1 MTRFCISSV
10 LTILVLLISLS
21 FLPFSTSNSIITF
34 GDANNHY
41 RDDFTGLPALENMEG
56 RLEQR
61 QEVPERQEKE
71 EEELF
76 KNVDQKRL
84 AAVLLEALSNYHPQ
98 QERGRHDEEHNR
110 IGEEI
115 KADGENVK
123 KEETY
128 EERADRHRDGRQ
140 ELEMWIALH
149 GKERERD
156 QEEERKKALEE
167 EEKITEKVMSHTSSH
182 MVPIETE
189 PKQTGSNETAESGA
203 ASQQETS
210 NSEQGHN
217 QEEEQLNSKELK
229 SLENVMKEFPRLN
242 TKRRDDSEQQLRE
255 SRAFSSFN
263 NIGPGPGLSLS
274 KKKLKWQEETQ
285 KAMHFPTFK
294 EDNSID
300 KSMDNVYIDKTTQS
314 VSPAEQEVMAEDG
327 SEEMEEVL
335 SPEEEEAQA
344 RVEQEEIM
352 RQAAEAQRAKTKEE
366 ELADIASDM
375 LLRYVVKQNNMNK
388 KHGSSV
394 FYAAEDKRSNEELDI
409 TEDDL
414 DPQTIDKLI
423 EISSKLHLPADD
435 VVDIITDVEKKKKK
449 KKIRE
454 EEELPSKEKKKKK
467 KDKHKEELRPLPA
480 PETDEEEARAPTP
493 PSPLKAKKSES
504 KKHFADSDEDT
515 EPVPFKKH
523 KKDKTKEMEKHR
535 KYKGE
540 EGKKKKMKRERKM
553 ETSEDEAAAPLEEDL
568 SDSPSDLQMDVS
580 GYTEA
585 VAKTGEKS
593 GLDDKVRQKKG
604 KWEVKLQGIKDPVH
618 DKKNKKADGT
628 QKDHSL
634 QKLKGYIS
642 KHKEDTA
649 LQSDSSDSS
658 TLHKKPKNKANESTS
673 AVQKVPSSSTSSSSS
688 SSSTAVSTNKAKEE
702 EGAKEDPRGSTNLF
716 DQFLLNCEA
725 KDRAPRRPAPHQP
738 SAEKS
743 SSKPSKLIGKIE
755 KIPKPAKESPSQ
767 KSELEK
773 TERTKPSDVSRPSQ
787 SHGFSLDSDERE
799 EESAG
804 KPRPADELRERK
816 EKLEESLR
824 PSWEKKTPSDD
835 RRKKRND
842 SEPRLF
848 MACDE
853 NQEPAEG
860 TDKSGSAT
868 LSLGMDLNLDW
879 MTLEDFQK
887 HLNGEDELL
896 SGPPLSPSELRDAV
910 KSGDY
915 MAVKLAL
922 NSKEDY
928 NLEQD
933 VSGMSLCMLAAAGG
947 QDDILR
953 LLIKK
958 GVRVNARQKNGTTAL
973 MHAAE
978 KNFLTT
984 VAILLEAGSYVNAQ
998 TLGWETALMKACKRG
1013 NADIVRLLLEYGADC
1028 NILSKHKNNALY
1040 FANLSKNLL
1049 VCDLVKD
1056 HISMLSSVAEDTIRA
1071 YFECRLVLLEP
1082 VFPLACHRLC
1092 EGPDFSMEF
1101 GFKTQ
1106 PQPEGSGIL
1115 LFIFH
1120 ANFLNEIT
1128 ARLCGPCSVHAVV
1141 LNDKF
1146 QLPIFLDSHFIYS
1159 FSPVPGINKLFIRLA
1174 EAPTAKVKLLICAY
1188 RVQLQ

>member
-1 MTRFCISSV
+1 M
-10 LTILVLLISLS
+10 
-21 FLPFSTSNSIITF
+21 
-34 GDANNHY
+34 
-41 RDDFTGLPALENMEG
+41 
-56 RLEQR
+56 
-61 QEVPERQEKE
+61 
-71 EEELF
+71 
-76 KNVDQKRL
+76 
-84 AAVLLEALSNYHPQ
+84 AA
-98 QERGRHDEEHNR
+98 
-110 IGEEI
+110 
-115 KADGENVK
+115 
-123 KEETY
+123 ET
-128 EERADRHRDGRQ
+128 D
-140 ELEMWIALH
+140 
-149 GKERERD
+149 
-156 QEEERKKALEE
+156 
-167 EEKITEKVMSHTSSH
+167 KV
-182 MVPIETE
+182 
-189 PKQTGSNETAESGA
+189 ETA
-203 ASQQETS
+203 
-210 NSEQGHN
+210 
-217 QEEEQLNSKELK
+217 
-229 SLENVMKEFPRLN
+229 
-242 TKRRDDSEQQLRE
+242 DSEQDEEEDVYEVERIIDMRVEEGEVLYRVRWKNYCSDDDTWE
-255 SRAFSSFN
+255 PEAHLEDCHEVLLAFKKHVAEAKAKKEAE
-263 NIGPGPGLSLS
+263 S
-274 KKKLKWQEETQ
+274 KKSVKVL
-285 KAMHFPTFK
+285 PTKSDVFDADSESDSDK
-294 EDNSID
+294 ER
-300 KSMDNVYIDKTTQS
+300 
-314 VSPAEQEVMAEDG
+314 P
-327 SEEMEEVL
+327 SEM
-335 SPEEEEAQA
+335 P
-344 RVEQEEIM
+344 I
-352 RQAAEAQRAKTKEE
+352 K
-366 ELADIASDM
+366 
-375 LLRYVVKQNNMNK
+375 
-388 KHGSSV
+388 
-394 FYAAEDKRSNEELDI
+394 
-409 TEDDL
+409 
-414 DPQTIDKLI
+414 
-423 EISSKLHLPADD
+423 
-435 VVDIITDVEKKKKK
+435 KKKKK

-454 EEELPSKEKKKKK
+454 EDEPHSKEKKKKK

-493 PSPLKAKKSES
+493 PSLPREKKTEP
-504 KKHFADSDEDT
+504 KKHFVDSDEDT
-515 EPVPFKKH
+515 EPVPIKKH
-523 KKDKTKEMEKHR
+523 KKEKTKEMGKH
-535 KYKGE
+535 KKDKGE

-553 ETSEDEAAAPLEEDL
+553 ETSEDEAAAPLEDDL
-568 SDSPSDLQMDVS
+568 SDSPSDVQMDDP

-585 VAKTGEKS
+585 VAKAGEKA

-604 KWEVKLQGIKDPVH
+604 KWEVKLQGIELVP

-628 QKDHSL
+628 QKDSL
-634 QKLKGYIS
+634 QKLKGFMS
-642 KHKEDTA
+642 KPKEDAA

-658 TLHKKPKNKANESTS
+658 TLHKRPKNKANESAS
-673 AVQKVPSSSTSSSSS
+673 AAPKVPSSSTSSSSS
-688 SSSTAVSTNKAKEE
+688 SSTAVSMNKPKE
-702 EGAKEDPRGSTNLF
+702 EGAKEDPSGSTNLF
-716 DQFLLNCEA
+716 DKFLLDCEA
-725 KDRAPRRPAPHQP
+725 KDRAPRRPAA
-738 SAEKS
+738 AEKS
-743 SSKPSKLIGKIE
+743 SSKPSKIIGKIE

-767 KSELEK
+767 RPELEK
-773 TERTKPSDVSRPSQ
+773 AERTKQSDVSRPSQ
-787 SHGFSLDSDERE
+787 SYGFALDSDERE
-799 EESAG
+799 EESTG
-804 KPRPADELRERK
+804 KTRPADEFRERR
-816 EKLEESLR
+816 EKLEEALR

-835 RRKKRND
+835 RRKRRND

-848 MACDE
+848 LSYDE
-853 NQEPAEG
+853 NQEPAEC
-860 TDKSGSAT
+860 TDKSGSTT

-896 SGPPLSPSELRDAV
+896 SGASLLPSELRDAV

-928 NLEQD
+928 NLEQED

-984 VAILLEAGSYVNAQ
+984 VAILLEAGSCVNAQ
-998 TLGWETALMKACKRG
+998 TLGGETALMKACKRG

-1082 VFPLACHRLC
+1082 IFPLACHRLC

-1101 GFKTQ
+1101 GFKAQ
-1106 PQPEGSGIL
+1106 PQAESSGIL

-1174 EAPTAKVKLLICAY
+1174 EAPTAKVKLLISAY